1 MRGVNGSWAELVIA
15 HPDFGRM
22 EGAAC
27 QHWCAALLL
36 AHPALYSYLCLKF
49 SFYEKATKFGA
60 IFLKV
65 LTLLS
70 IKTLRTIAPNFCG
83 LLRKAEL

>member
-36 AHPALYSYLCLKF
+36 AHPALYSYLRLCKIGQYVRPFRKSSLA
-49 SFYEKATKFGA
+49 YP
-60 IFLKV
+60 
-65 LTLLS
+65 
-70 IKTLRTIAPNFCG
+70 RTSEPNG
-83 LLRKAEL
+83 RNSSNWTGH